1 MTDTKSI
8 IMAVKMGEVITDNLK
23 DLNAWRVRMLKAGL
37 GELLILPDDWDSLS
51 EEVKDERL
59 RKAIKALE

>member
-1 MTDTKSI
+1 MDIKAT
-8 IMAVKMGEVITDNLK
+8 IMAVKVGEIVTDNLK